1 MQGGFILPLSKTND
15 VRRVALIAQ
24 RNNVMPFIFD
34 AADQVGVEI
43 VSIEVPGEPSL
54 AGKKRVTRSIELD
67 IFEGAREAQDRIGE
81 LIDDGSIA
89 GLMTLREEAVPW
101 VAETASRFNLPGISY
116 EAAVLARDKNAMR
129 AAFKKAG
136 CNTPLFELVTEVSA
150 LHLSE
155 IAEKLGFPLV
165 VKPRSGFSSTG
176 VVLAQDLPELMTA
189 VEKCVQIN
197 AERLTKA
204 GKATERDISGVLI
217 EQFIDGPEHTAEI
230 FCRDGKVTVLTIG
243 HKGNPQGPCFEEDI
257 YRTPAPLNNE
267 IVSAIVEEAKRGVA
281 ALGINFGPAHCE
293 LRLRNGTVP
302 YILEIGARVGGSGTC
317 HFMVETATGVNYLG
331 EHIKAVCGMESAIDF
346 DYDYV
351 RYPVMFG
358 GQYII
363 PLGGTGV
370 YEGLNG
376 AHDVEAH
383 PDTAHLIKILPV
395 GTIVRPLP
403 DFPGYPG
410 FIMSRH
416 KSYEDSIRY
425 HKWLDETIKT
435 TFAV

>member
-1 MQGGFILPLSKTND
+1 MPLSKSND

-34 AADQVGVEI
+34 AADQVGVDI

-54 AGKKRVTRSIELD
+54 VGRKRVARCIDLD
-67 IFEGAREAQDRIGE
+67 IFGDPRKAQDKIGE
-81 LIDDGSIA
+81 LLNDGSIT

-101 VAETASRFNLPGISY
+101 VAETTRLFNLPGISY

-129 AAFKKAG
+129 EAFRMMG
-136 CNTPLFELVTEVSA
+136 CNTPLFELVNEVSA
-150 LHLSE
+150 LRLAK
-155 IAEKLGFPLV
+155 IAERLGFPLV

-176 VVLAQDLPELMTA
+176 VILVQDLPELLTA
-189 VEKCVQIN
+189 VDDCVQIN
-197 AERLTKA
+197 SERLTKA
-204 GKATERDISGVLI
+204 GKAIEDDISGVLI

-230 FCRDGKVTVLTIG
+230 FCRDGKVTILTIG

-257 YRTPAPLNNE
+257 YRTPAPLNNN
-267 IVSAIVEEAKRGVA
+267 IVSAIIEEAKKGVA
-281 ALGINFGPAHCE
+281 ALGIDFGPAHCE

-331 EHIKAVCGMESAIDF
+331 EHIKAVCGIESAIDF
-346 DYDYV
+346 DFDYV
-351 RYPVMFG
+351 RYPIMYG

-376 AHDVEAH
+376 THDVEAH
-383 PDTAHLIKILPV
+383 PDTAHLIRILPL
-395 GTIVRPLP
+395 GTKVRPLP

-416 KSYEDSIRY
+416 KSYEDSINY
-425 HKWLDETIKT
+425 HKWLDNTIKT
-435 TFAV
+435 RFAN